1 MIFLSCSKTV
11 EEQKT
16 STYYLIRHAEKDRSN
31 PDDKDPHLNELG
43 VQRALKWASTLKH
56 VNFDAFYSTKYNR
69 TKETTQPSAE
79 LHQKEITIYDPNNID
94 IHNFLKNTNG
104 KTILIV
110 GHSNTIPNLVNKLID
125 QEKYDQINDLNNSN
139 LYIVCRQKEVIS
151 DALLV
156 ID

>member
-1 MIFLSCSKTV
+1 MIFQSCSKTV

-31 PDDKDPHLNELG
+31 PDDKDPHLNDSG

-56 VNFDAFYSTKYNR
+56 VNFDAVYSTNYNR
-69 TKETTQPSAE
+69 TIETAQPSAE
-79 LHQKEITIYDPNNID
+79 LHQKEITIYDANNID
-94 IHNFLKNTNG
+94 IYNFLKNTNG
-104 KTILIV
+104 KTVLIV
-110 GHSNTIPNLVNKLID
+110 GHSNTIPPLVNKLID

-139 LYIVCRQKEVIS
+139 LYIVCKQKEVVS